1 MPSRSEAFFAHHGS
15 GPHHQRYAWW
25 HQPEGVP
32 AHALVVYAPPF
43 AEEMNKSRRMA
54 AWQSRVLAAQG
65 CAVLQM
71 DLLGCGDSGGDFAD
85 ASWEAWVDDIRF
97 ACHLALQRF
106 DEQWP
111 QAPAP
116 SLWLWGLRAGCLL
129 AAEAACHETDLW
141 NLLLW
146 QPQAQG
152 KQVLQQFLRL
162 KAASAMG
169 ESDGGQ
175 ALKQAR
181 ADLAAGQV
189 VDVAG
194 YPLPPGV
201 ALGLEQAR
209 LQVPKANRRVV
220 WLELSLREEPALLP
234 ASAPVL
240 DALRAAGHAVTAEVV
255 AGPAFWS
262 TLEIE
267 DAPALV
273 QASAKHL
280 RVEAAA

>member
-1 MPSRSEAFFAHHGS
+1 MPAHSEAFFAHHGS
-15 GPHHQRYAWW
+15 GPHNQRYVWW
-25 HQPEGVP
+25 HQPTGEP
-32 AHALVVYAPPF
+32 PHALVVYAPPF
-43 AEEMNKSRRMA
+43 AEEMNKARRMA
-54 AWQSRVLAAQG
+54 AWQARVLAAQG
-65 CAVLQM
+65 FAVLQM

-85 ASWEAWVDDIRF
+85 AGWDAWVDDMRF
-97 ACHLALQRF
+97 ACRLAQQRF
-106 DEQWP
+106 AEHWP
-111 QAPAP
+111 GEPAP
-116 SLWLWGLRAGCLL
+116 ELWLWGLRAGCLL
-129 AAEAACHETDLW
+129 AAEAARQEADLW

-169 ESDGGQ
+169 EPDGGQ

-181 ADLAAGQV
+181 AELAAGQV

-194 YPLPPGV
+194 YSLPPGV

-209 LQVPKANRRVV
+209 LQVPAPVRRVV
-220 WLELSLREEPALLP
+220 WLELSLREDPALLP

-240 DALRAAGHAVTAEVV
+240 DALRAAGHQVAADVV
-255 AGPAFWS
+255 PGPAFWS

-273 QASAKHL
+273 KASVAHL
-280 RVEAAA
+280 RVEAPA